1 MNILLV
7 GSGGREHALAWK
19 IAASP
24 LVKRLVMAPGNTGMA
39 ALGELRP
46 LKVTDAPGLIALAQ
60 EISADLIVIGPEI
73 AVEAGVADAAAKAG
87 IPCFGPVAAAGRLES
102 SKAFTKAFT
111 DRHGLPTA
119 RYRTCDDAASAKAAL
134 DGFSPPYVIKAD
146 GLAAGKGVVIA
157 QDRAAAEAAIDDAL
171 GGRFGTAG
179 ARVVIEEF
187 LEGEIGSLFALC
199 DGKDSIVFG
208 SAQDHKR
215 AYDGELG
222 PNTGGMGTYSPAPVF
237 TDELVEQVRT
247 RLAEPAFA
255 GIAAEGAPYKGV
267 LFVELMATADGPKLV
282 EFNVRFGDPECQV
295 LMLRLESDLVPYLV
309 VRPRDAGPGACA
321 GLARRGGDLRGAG
334 RRRLSGE
341 PGDRVDHPRRR
352 TGLRAGRGGLPCR
365 RLARRGRDLAGL
377 GRPRAQCLRPRRDA
391 AGSAGQGL
399 CGGRPHRLAGRI
411 PPDRHRLARPGRP
424 LGFRSSR
431 VAASPLAPGVGGSV
445 WWFKH
450 LYDSEGTPWPTPPS
464 NSANS

>member
-60 EISADLIVIGPEI
+60 EIAADLIVIGPEI

-309 VRPRDAGPGACA
+309 ACA
-321 GLARRGGDLRGAG
+321 HGTLAQAPAPVWRDEAAICVVLAADGYPESPVTGSIIRGAEQDFG
-334 RRRLSGE
+334 PDVVVFHAGASRDEDG
-341 PGDRVDHPRRR
+341 
-352 TGLRAGRGGLPCR
+352 TLRA
-365 RLARRGRDLAGL
+365 
-377 GRPRAQCLRPRRDA
+377 
-391 AGSAGQGL
+391 S
-399 CGGRPHRLAGRI
+399 GGRVLNVCARGATLQEARDKAYAAVARIDWPGGFHRTDIGWRALG
-411 PPDRHRLARPGRP
+411 AR
-424 LGFRSSR
+424 
-431 VAASPLAPGVGGSV
+431 
-445 WWFKH
+445 
-450 LYDSEGTPWPTPPS
+450 
-464 NSANS
+464 

>member
-24 LVKRLVMAPGNTGMA
+24 LVKRLVMAPGNPGMA
-39 ALGELRP
+39 ALGELAP
-46 LKVTDAPGLIALAQ
+46 LKATDVPGLLALAKDMA
-60 EISADLIVIGPEI
+60 ADLVVIGPEVS
-73 AVEAGVADAAAKAG
+73 VEAGLADALNEAG

-119 RYRTCDDAASAKAAL
+119 GYKVCDTAEAGKAAL
-134 DGFSPPYVIKAD
+134 ASFKPPYVIKAD

-157 QDRAAAEAAIDDAL
+157 QDRAEAEAAIDDAL
-171 GGRFGTAG
+171 GGRFGAAG

-199 DGKDSIVFG
+199 DGKHSIVFG
-208 SAQDHKR
+208 AAQDHKR

-237 TDELVEQVRT
+237 TPELVEQTRL

-255 GIAAEGAPYKGV
+255 GIASEGAPYKGV
-267 LFVELMATADGPKLV
+267 LFVELMATKDGPKLV

-309 VRPRDAGPGACA
+309 ACAHGTLGQMQQPVWRDESAICVVLAADGYPESPVTGSIIRGAEQDFGPDVVVFHAGTARDADGTLRAAGGRVLNVCA
-321 GLARRGGDLRGAG
+321 RGANLQEA
-334 RRRLSGE
+334 RDKAYAAIARIDW
-341 PGDRVDHPRRR
+341 PGGFHRTDIGWRALQPR
-352 TGLRAGRGGLPCR
+352 
-365 RLARRGRDLAGL
+365 
-377 GRPRAQCLRPRRDA
+377 
-391 AGSAGQGL
+391 
-399 CGGRPHRLAGRI
+399 
-411 PPDRHRLARPGRP
+411 
-424 LGFRSSR
+424 
-431 VAASPLAPGVGGSV
+431 
-445 WWFKH
+445 
-450 LYDSEGTPWPTPPS
+450 
-464 NSANS
+464 